1 MKQIRKWIA
10 LCMAAAFLAG
20 SFSGQTIVEAK
31 NSKAKVTLKIGKT
44 NYTKKTCRLIKGQK
58 ASLAVKAGNITGKK
72 KIKYVSSNPKVASVS
87 KKGVIRARKKGTAKI
102 KVTVTAGKKKE
113 SSWMKIK
120 VINKA
125 KAPAF
130 NFKKKTVRLNSGY
143 DMPLNGLGTYS
154 LEGNVCVTSVSEAL
168 KRGVRL
174 IDTASAYENERE
186 VGKAVRESGIPRKKI
201 FVTTKLYPDQY
212 DNPEK
217 AINDSLKR
225 LNIDYIDLLLLHHP
239 GENDVK
245 AYKAM
250 EKAVKQGKVRSI
262 GLSNWYIE
270 ELQEFLPQVSITP
283 ALVQNEIHPYYQE
296 NDVIPYIQSLGI
308 VVQGWYPF
316 GGRGYTKEMLSDK
329 TIAKIAK
336 AHKKSAAQVILRWN
350 LQKGVVVIPGSSNPD
365 HIQENTE
372 IYDFKLSPKE
382 MKQINALD
390 RNEKHDWY

>member
-44 NYTKKTCRLIKGQK
+44 NYTKKTCQLIKGQK

-72 KIKYVSSNPKVASVS
+72 KIKYVSSKPKVASVS

-102 KVTVTAGKKKE
+102 KVTVTVGKKKV

-201 FVTTKLYPDQY
+201 FVTTKLYLDQY

-283 ALVQNEIHPYYQE
+283 VLVQNEIHPYYQE

-336 AHKKSAAQVILRWN
+336 AYKKSAAQVILRWN